1 MEKFLYSSEYTF
13 PVLSLSNENEFLWTL
28 HCTTTEN
35 KHRNPAVTTM
45 TAFLTFKYL
54 ENSPTMKIINF
65 LREYSYPV
73 LSLPGGNSLVRTL
86 HCTTIENKHR
96 NPAITTMTAF
106 LTFKHHKNSPTMKI
120 INFLRE
126 YSYPV
131 LSLLGEN
138 GCVQTLHC
146 TTTENKHRN
155 PAVTTMTAFLTFK
168 HHENSPTMKI
178 INFLR
183 EYSYPVLS
191 LLGENGCVQTLHC
204 TTTENKHRNPAVT
217 TMVAFKHHENSPTVK
232 IINFLREYSYPVLSL
247 PGENSLLRTLHC
259 TTRDNKQILCTITTV
274 TASLT
279 SKHLKNSLRREP
291 ILRLER
297 ILLSGP

>member
-1 MEKFLYSSEYTF
+1 MREYSYPVLSLPGENSLVRTLHCTTRDNKQILYTITTVTASLASKHLQNSLRMEKFLYSSEYTF

-73 LSLPGGNSLVRTL
+73 LSLPGENSLV
-86 HCTTIENKHR
+86 
-96 NPAITTMTAF
+96 
-106 LTFKHHKNSPTMKI
+106 
-120 INFLRE
+120 
-126 YSYPV
+126 
-131 LSLLGEN
+131 
-138 GCVQTLHC
+138 
-146 TTTENKHRN
+146 
-155 PAVTTMTAFLTFK
+155 
-168 HHENSPTMKI
+168 
-178 INFLR
+178 
-183 EYSYPVLS
+183 
-191 LLGENGCVQTLHC
+191 
-204 TTTENKHRNPAVT
+204 
-217 TMVAFKHHENSPTVK
+217 
-232 IINFLREYSYPVLSL
+232 
-247 PGENSLLRTLHC
+247 RTLHC

-274 TASLT
+274 TASLA
-279 SKHLKNSLRREP
+279 SKHLINSLRREP

>member
-1 MEKFLYSSEYTF
+1 MREYSYPVLSLPGENSLVRTLHCTTRDNKQILYTITTVTASLASKHLQNSLRMEKFLYSSEYTF

-155 PAVTTMTAFLTFK
+155 PAVTTM
-168 HHENSPTMKI
+168 
-178 INFLR
+178 
-183 EYSYPVLS
+183 
-191 LLGENGCVQTLHC
+191 
-204 TTTENKHRNPAVT
+204 
-217 TMVAFKHHENSPTVK
+217 VAFKHHENSPTVK

>member
-1 MEKFLYSSEYTF
+1 
-13 PVLSLSNENEFLWTL
+13 
-28 HCTTTEN
+28 
-35 KHRNPAVTTM
+35 
-45 TAFLTFKYL
+45 
-54 ENSPTMKIINF
+54 
-65 LREYSYPV
+65 
-73 LSLPGGNSLVRTL
+73 
-86 HCTTIENKHR
+86 
-96 NPAITTMTAF
+96 
-106 LTFKHHKNSPTMKI
+106 MKI

-138 GCVQTLHC
+138 GCVRTLHC

-191 LLGENGCVQTLHC
+191 L
-204 TTTENKHRNPAVT
+204 
-217 TMVAFKHHENSPTVK
+217 
-232 IINFLREYSYPVLSL
+232 
-247 PGENSLLRTLHC
+247 PGENSLVRTLHC

-274 TASLT
+274 TASLA
-279 SKHLKNSLRREP
+279 SKHLQNSLT

-297 ILLSGP
+297 YSYPVLSLPGESSLVRTLHCHYTDHYNLVQQRTNTEIQQ

>member
-1 MEKFLYSSEYTF
+1 MTASLASKHLQNSLRMEKFLYSSEYTF

-35 KHRNPAVTTM
+35 KHRNPAVTNM

-73 LSLPGGNSLVRTL
+73 LSLPGENSLV
-86 HCTTIENKHR
+86 
-96 NPAITTMTAF
+96 
-106 LTFKHHKNSPTMKI
+106 
-120 INFLRE
+120 
-126 YSYPV
+126 
-131 LSLLGEN
+131 
-138 GCVQTLHC
+138 
-146 TTTENKHRN
+146 
-155 PAVTTMTAFLTFK
+155 
-168 HHENSPTMKI
+168 
-178 INFLR
+178 
-183 EYSYPVLS
+183 
-191 LLGENGCVQTLHC
+191 
-204 TTTENKHRNPAVT
+204 
-217 TMVAFKHHENSPTVK
+217 
-232 IINFLREYSYPVLSL
+232 
-247 PGENSLLRTLHC
+247 RTLHC